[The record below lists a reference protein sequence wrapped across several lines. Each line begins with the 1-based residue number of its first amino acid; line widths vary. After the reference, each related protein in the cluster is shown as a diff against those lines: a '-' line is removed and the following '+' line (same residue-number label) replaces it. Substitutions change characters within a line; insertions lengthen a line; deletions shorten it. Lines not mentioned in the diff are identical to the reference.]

1 MGWGVISSGGVDEHL
16 LATGILFKL
25 DNLKMSFMSREE
37 LHAIILL

>member
-1 MGWGVISSGGVDEHL
+1 MGWGVISSGGVDEYL